1 MVRKTDTCIDG
12 WMYKQMVKQTDR
24 CIDGWMYKQIVNQI
38 DSKMDIKM
46 DRQRGD
52 DRKIE
57 IQMDGQIYEW
67 IER

>member
-1 MVRKTDTCIDG
+1 MVRKTD
-12 WMYKQMVKQTDR
+12 K
-24 CIDGWMYKQIVNQI
+24 CIDGWMYKQIVKQI